1 MKLGL
6 CAALVCS
13 WFGAMAPR
21 ACSAQAR
28 QTGSLEFSARVTPTE
43 GPAEPVRMFSFFL
56 LRKSLG
62 EIRGEV
68 EQSQAPLALEQF
80 IDGLDASPELK
91 AWMETNYSVE
101 LLGFAVS
108 KRLAA
113 DGIVT
118 VPKFLAAYKS
128 LNGAALHAGIP
139 DAKVTEVDRVKN

>member
-1 MKLGL
+1 MKLRL

-13 WFGAMAPR
+13 WFGAMAPG

-56 LRKSLG
+56 LRKSLA

-68 EQSQAPLALEQF
+68 EQSEAPLALEQF

-91 AWMETNYSVE
+91 AWMETNHTVDMVGSA
-101 LLGFAVS
+101 FI

-113 DGIVT
+113 DDIVT
-118 VPKFLAAYKS
+118 VPEFLEAYKN

-139 DAKVTEVDRVKN
+139 DAKVTEADRVK